1 MHARWLIPTGAIVG
15 TAVAGTFA
23 QVAYATQYLSVEQAQ
38 RAAFPQATEFRA
50 VQAPDAKLAASVGAA
65 AGWSPRI
72 WQARAA
78 DQGQGWLI
86 VDQVLGKSEL
96 ITYALALDA
105 AGVVISIEVLDYR
118 ESHGGEIRMPAWRH
132 QFVGKTAKDSGELT
146 REIKNISG
154 ATLSCRHLTEG
165 VQRLLKLYDLAL
177 RPAAV

>member
-1 MHARWLIPTGAIVG
+1 MRARWLIPTGALVG
-15 TAVAGTFA
+15 GAVAGTFA

-38 RAAFPQATEFRA
+38 RAAFPQASEFRA
-50 VQAPDAKLAASVGAA
+50 VAAPDAKLAASVGAA

-72 WQARAA
+72 WQARTA
-78 DQGQGWLI
+78 DARQGWLI

-105 AGVVISIEVLDYR
+105 AGAVISVEVLEYR

-132 QFVGKTAKDSGELT
+132 QFVGKTAKESGELT

-177 RPAAV
+177 RTATG

>member
-1 MHARWLIPTGAIVG
+1 MHARWLIPTGALV
-15 TAVAGTFA
+15 GTFA

-38 RAAFPQATEFRA
+38 RAAFPQADEFRA
-50 VQAPDAKLAASVGAA
+50 VAFASNEKLVTSIGAP

-72 WQARAA
+72 WQARAG

-105 AGVVISIEVLDYR
+105 GGAVISLEVLDYR

-132 QFVGKTAKDSGELT
+132 QFAGKTAKDAGELT
-146 REIKNISG
+146 REIRNISG

-165 VQRLLKLYDLAL
+165 VQRLLKLYDVAL
-177 RPAAV
+177 RPEKG

>member
-1 MHARWLIPTGAIVG
+1 MRARWLIPTGALV
-15 TAVAGTFA
+15 GTFA

-38 RAAFPQATEFRA
+38 RAAFPQASEFSVVA
-50 VQAPDAKLAASVGAA
+50 APDANLAATIGPA
-65 AGWSPRI
+65 AGWSPQI

-78 DQGQGWLI
+78 DKNQGWLI

-105 AGVVISIEVLDYR
+105 AGAVISVDVLDYR
-118 ESHGGEIRMPAWRH
+118 ESHGGEIRLPAWRR
-132 QFVGKTAKDSGELT
+132 QFVGKTVKDAGELN

-165 VQRLLKLYDLAL
+165 VQRLLKLYDLSL
-177 RPAAV
+177 RTAAG